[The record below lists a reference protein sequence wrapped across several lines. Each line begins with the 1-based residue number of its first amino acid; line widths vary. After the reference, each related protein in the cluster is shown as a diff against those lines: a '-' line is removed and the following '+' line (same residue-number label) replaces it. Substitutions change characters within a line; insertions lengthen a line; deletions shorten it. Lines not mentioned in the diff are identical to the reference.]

1 VASAGESLVS
11 SSSFML
17 GIIGGLLD
25 FASATTIVI
34 NQGSGM
40 MASFLFSGYVWA
52 AILLVLGVVVV
63 VVAALSV
70 MVIGMRYLRGFS
82 LLMVA
87 LGIIMLVIGS
97 IMSTGSIV
105 GSSVIYSYGMA
116 IVGILMA
123 INGVTMLRSPMP
135 I

>member
-1 VASAGESLVS
+1 LVS

-34 NQGSGM
+34 NQGGSGM
-40 MASFLFSGYVWA
+40 MMSYLFSGYAWA
-52 AILLVLGVVVV
+52 AILLALGVLVV

-70 MVIGMRYLRGFS
+70 MSTGMQHLRGFS

-87 LGIIMLVIGS
+87 LGIVMAVIGS

-105 GSSVIYSYGMA
+105 GSSVIYSYGMV

-123 INGVTMLRSPMP
+123 INGATMLRSPMP

>member
-1 VASAGESLVS
+1 MVS

-25 FASATTIVI
+25 FASATTIAI
-34 NQGSGM
+34 NQGGM
-40 MASFLFSGYVWA
+40 MNSFLFSGYVWA
-52 AILLVLGVVVV
+52 VILLALGGLVV
-63 VVAALSV
+63 VVAVFSVMSTGMRHLRGFALLMVTLGIV
-70 MVIGMRYLRGFS
+70 MVI
-82 LLMVA
+82 
-87 LGIIMLVIGS
+87 IGA

-123 INGVTMLRSPMP
+123 ANGASMLRSPMP

>member
-1 VASAGESLVS
+1 MVS

-25 FASATTIVI
+25 FASSTTIVL
-34 NQGSGM
+34 NQGGTM
-40 MASFLFSGYVWA
+40 MMNSLLFSGYVWA
-52 AILLVLGVVVV
+52 AILLALGVLVV
-63 VVAALSV
+63 VVAVFSV
-70 MVIGMRYLRGFS
+70 MSTGMRHLRGFA
-82 LLMVA
+82 LLMMA
-87 LGIIMLVIGS
+87 LGIVMAIIGG

-105 GSSVIYSYGMA
+105 GSSVIYSYGMV

-123 INGVTMLRSPMP
+123 VNGVTMLRSPMP